1 MEKRTVA
8 TGASYLCISTDW
20 HAPTKPMIRSA
31 LPKKEGIRELLKPF
45 VEPKVESAGYTEFFR
60 SSWCMQYASAC
71 LRQRGIDGV
80 RLRAWDK
87 EEQPA
92 RVGLSNDHVPQSDR
106 PMTLRSE
113 PIDTTPYGWGSA
125 VVVGGWQGPTQ
136 FTSHAVHSL
145 ARQRSMQR
153 KGNACVNN

>member
-80 RLRAWDK
+80 RLRA
-87 EEQPA
+87 
-92 RVGLSNDHVPQSDR
+92 
-106 PMTLRSE
+106 
-113 PIDTTPYGWGSA
+113 
-125 VVVGGWQGPTQ
+125 
-136 FTSHAVHSL
+136 
-145 ARQRSMQR
+145 
-153 KGNACVNN
+153 